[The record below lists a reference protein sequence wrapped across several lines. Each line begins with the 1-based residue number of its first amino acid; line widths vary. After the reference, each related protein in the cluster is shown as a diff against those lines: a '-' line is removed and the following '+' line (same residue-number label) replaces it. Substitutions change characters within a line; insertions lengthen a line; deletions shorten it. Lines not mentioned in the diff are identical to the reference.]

1 MKRMIVIREASMA
14 TTTVTTAIDHSVDVA
29 KEEGIV
35 HDRTAAMEDVEAVT
49 AAMEVER
56 EDTTLMGTTMVKGE
70 GIAVIAVIAVI
81 AAMEEEEGNT
91 IPMVTTME
99 EEEEEGI
106 AAIAAVEVK
115 EAAIA
120 AMEEEEGEEE
130 ESTMATIPMERAEVT
145 EVTAVKRWRSQRI
158 TPD

>member
-14 TTTVTTAIDHSVDVA
+14 TTTVTTAIDHSVDMA

-70 GIAVIAVIAVI
+70 GIAVIAVI